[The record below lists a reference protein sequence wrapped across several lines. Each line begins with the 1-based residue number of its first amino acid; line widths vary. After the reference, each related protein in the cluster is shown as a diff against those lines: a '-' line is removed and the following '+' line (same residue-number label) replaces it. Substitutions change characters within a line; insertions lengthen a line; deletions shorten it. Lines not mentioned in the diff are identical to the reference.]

1 MEFIMHSKS
10 LSFALAL
17 CLVAGTAF
25 AHEYKVGNLQI
36 GHPWS
41 RATPK
46 GATLAAGYL
55 KITNS
60 GAEPDRLIGGSADFA
75 GRFEIHEMKME
86 GGVMKMRS
94 LPNGIEIKPGETVE
108 LKPGGY
114 HLMFPALKA
123 PLEQGQKVKGTLRFE
138 KAGSIAVEYAVE
150 AIGGAPK
157 GAHHGH

>member
-1 MEFIMHSKS
+1 MKSIVNMKS
-10 LSFALAL
+10 LFVAAVL
-17 CLVAGTAF
+17 CLSASAVS

-55 KITNS
+55 KITNNGS
-60 GAEPDRLIGGSADFA
+60 TPDRLVGGSADFA
-75 GRFEIHEMKME
+75 NRFEIHEMAME
-86 GGVMKMRS
+86 GSVMKMRS

-123 PLEQGQKVKGTLRFE
+123 PLEQGKKVKGTLRFE
-138 KAGSIAVEYAVE
+138 KAGSVDVEYAVE
-150 AIGGAPK
+150 AIGASPK